1 MIKLTRRSKQRKQNF
16 GLINRDY
23 EYDGDDGDLLEGH
36 RETEG
41 EPVRD
46 RAQWLK
52 LNKYIRYLNEHA
64 DAKTQFKVLY
74 LGRHG
79 QGYHNVAEAKYG
91 TAAWDV
97 SQTSPL
103 LV

>member
-1 MIKLTRRSKQRKQNF
+1 
-16 GLINRDY
+16 
-23 EYDGDDGDLLEGH
+23 
-36 RETEG
+36 
-41 EPVRD
+41 VRD

-97 SQTSPL
+97 SQTSPM
-103 LV
+103 LVLSKIGADMNSATGPSSMEQMVSSGRMHD